1 MRDIRRDL
9 EERATLIGEQVKA
22 TYANFERTVEQL
34 KHECDART
42 ADLKSNLAMISKFM
56 EFEQR
61 YFGHVSPP
69 VQSSPLVALA
79 DLFMHRLNEVGPMS
93 REELSDLAVKEG
105 FFPDTETAVQGFH
118 PMLVSLVRSEL
129 VRELPNGTFAAPTMS
144 QTIKLPTGSL
154 NNKLADP
161 LKGRIGLADDPV
173 RANALQSPRD

>member
-79 DLFMHRLNEVGPMS
+79 DLFMHRLNEVGAMS

-129 VRELPNGTFAAPTMS
+129 VRELPNGTFAPPTIS
-144 QTIKLPTGSL
+144 QVIKLREVG
-154 NNKLADP
+154 
-161 LKGRIGLADDPV
+161 
-173 RANALQSPRD
+173 